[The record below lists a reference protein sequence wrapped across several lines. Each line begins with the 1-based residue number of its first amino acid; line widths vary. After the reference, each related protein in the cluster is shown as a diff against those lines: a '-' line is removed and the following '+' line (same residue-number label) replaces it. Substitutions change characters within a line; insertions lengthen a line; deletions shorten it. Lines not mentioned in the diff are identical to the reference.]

1 VPDQAKYKKIYLQES
16 EELLQLLNKSLL
28 ILEKDDTD
36 KDALNSIFRA
46 AHTLKSMSASMGYT
60 PVSELSHKM
69 EDLLSDMRDGSR
81 PITESEISIL
91 FNSFDALERMVRSI
105 HDEKEFNEDISGLIS
120 ALDSCLSKKVSF
132 EEEKINEDVSLNV
145 FEKKTLVRVTK
156 DGYSSYHLK
165 IILEK
170 DCVLKGVR
178 AFMVFRSLHDIG
190 EVIKS
195 FPDSESIEA
204 EKFDFS
210 FGCVFVTKSLK
221 KEIKKK
227 VMEILEIEDVVIS
240 DIQVDE
246 SWERD
251 PVESGPEAFL
261 GSSPI
266 SSPVDDHM
274 RRIRSVRVDIERL
287 DRLMNLVEELA
298 INKLR
303 LSDVAARYDD
313 SDLHNIIESFGRLT
327 DDLQS
332 EVMKSRLVP
341 VGQIFDRFPRLVRD
355 LSQRQGKV
363 VRFEMIGSDIE
374 LDRTVLDEIGD
385 PIIHLIRNAVD
396 HGIAL
401 PEDSGDRG
409 KAKEGRVM
417 LSAIREKNHVIISV
431 SDDGDGMDEQSIKR
445 KAIEKGLIGEEQSA
459 HMSSEELFLVTAM
472 PGFSTSESV
481 TDVSGRG
488 VGLDV
493 VKEKTERLGGSLK
506 IESIKGSGTKISM
519 RLPITTAVVRA
530 LLVGVESRVFA
541 VPVSAINEIVVI
553 NDGDVN
559 MFENVETIF
568 HHDRVIPLIR
578 LGRHFS
584 ICAGTAPEDAIE
596 DDAKFKKRGRI
607 NALVLEDG
615 DRHFAL
621 TVDKLMKQ
629 QDIVIKQFTREL
641 KGVRGFAGA
650 TILGDGS
657 VALVLDISS
666 FI

>member
-1 VPDQAKYKKIYLQES
+1 
-16 EELLQLLNKSLL
+16 
-28 ILEKDDTD
+28 
-36 KDALNSIFRA
+36 
-46 AHTLKSMSASMGYT
+46 
-60 PVSELSHKM
+60 
-69 EDLLSDMRDGSR
+69 
-81 PITESEISIL
+81 
-91 FNSFDALERMVRSI
+91 
-105 HDEKEFNEDISGLIS
+105 
-120 ALDSCLSKKVSF
+120 
-132 EEEKINEDVSLNV
+132 
-145 FEKKTLVRVTK
+145 
-156 DGYSSYHLK
+156 
-165 IILEK
+165 
-170 DCVLKGVR
+170 
-178 AFMVFRSLHDIG
+178 
-190 EVIKS
+190 
-195 FPDSESIEA
+195 
-204 EKFDFS
+204 
-210 FGCVFVTKSLK
+210 
-221 KEIKKK
+221 
-227 VMEILEIEDVVIS
+227 
-240 DIQVDE
+240 
-246 SWERD
+246 
-251 PVESGPEAFL
+251 
-261 GSSPI
+261 
-266 SSPVDDHM
+266 
-274 RRIRSVRVDIERL
+274 
-287 DRLMNLVEELA
+287 MNLVEELA